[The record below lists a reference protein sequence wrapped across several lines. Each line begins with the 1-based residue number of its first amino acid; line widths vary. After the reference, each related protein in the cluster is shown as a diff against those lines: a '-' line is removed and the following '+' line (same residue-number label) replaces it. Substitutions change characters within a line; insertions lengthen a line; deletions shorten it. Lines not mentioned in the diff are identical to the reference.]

1 MIIAPQS
8 ECKLGSICNNTN
20 FHFLRNFRTLL
31 RNVFGRIDVEE
42 KCLDLLMSIGWF
54 DSFYQ
59 FDRTLE
65 SLLLEND
72 TIMIKYEGAWQ

>member
-1 MIIAPQS
+1 
-8 ECKLGSICNNTN
+8 
-20 FHFLRNFRTLL
+20 
-31 RNVFGRIDVEE
+31 
-42 KCLDLLMSIGWF
+42 MSIGWF

-65 SLLLEND
+65 NLLLEND